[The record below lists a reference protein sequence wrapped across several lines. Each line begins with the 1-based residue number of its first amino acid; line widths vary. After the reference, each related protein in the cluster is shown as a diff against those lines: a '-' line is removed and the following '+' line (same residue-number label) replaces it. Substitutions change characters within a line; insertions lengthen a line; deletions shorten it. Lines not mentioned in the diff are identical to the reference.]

1 MFASDK
7 PVETSHDDLLDR
19 VSFAEQLANAIASYS
34 NTDSCTIGLYGKW
47 GAGKT
52 SIINM
57 VTENLE
63 ERNKQVDEEN
73 QIIIVR
79 FNPWNYSDRTQIIDQ
94 FFKTISTELK
104 ITNAPKTLKTVGDAL
119 ENIAEH

>member
-1 MFASDK
+1 MG
-7 PVETSHDDLLDR
+7 
-19 VSFAEQLANAIASYS
+19 
-34 NTDSCTIGLYGKW
+34 C
-47 GAGKT
+47 GKT

-57 VTENLE
+57 VTETLE

-94 FFKTISTELK
+94 FFRQSIQNSRLGIHQKL
-104 ITNAPKTLKTVGDAL
+104 
-119 ENIAEH
+119 